1 VGLELGLQL
10 TPLLVVLVVVLEMG
24 LELKERALAAK
35 AFQAGLVSV
44 AVVELLLLA
53 LMVTEGIQAE

>member
-24 LELKERALAAK
+24 LELKEQELAAK

-44 AVVELLLLA
+44 VAVGLLRLA
-53 LMVTEGIQAE
+53 LMVTEEVQGE